1 MIRLLKIII
10 IAFIIVL
17 AIIVMKYKVAY
28 KVTISGEE
36 VGYVTNKVE
45 FEKLITQEI
54 INPEE
59 ESVAYVDVEN
69 MPEYHLQWI
78 SRQKDTN
85 EDQIYTKI
93 QQEAVTTYKVYAI
106 ALNGE
111 NMTYVNSKE
120 EAQEATTQIKEEY
133 AEKIEEVHIS
143 INEIYTQDIATVQ
156 ETVEVASAINV
167 AQIEVENVIE
177 EQERIKSC
185 TLDGIYFAVKPVSGN
200 ITSRFG
206 ANESIRDHTHKGLD
220 IAAPNGTTIKA
231 AAGGT
236 VTYAGWMSGYG
247 NLVIISHGNGI
258 QTYYGHC
265 SKLYVSKGKTVEAG
279 DKIAAVGSTGN
290 STGNHLHFE
299 IRKNGKQINPQ
310 TYVYK

>member
-1 MIRLLKIII
+1 MIRLLRIII
-10 IAFIIVL
+10 VAFIIIL
-17 AIIVMKYKVAY
+17 AIVIMKYKVAY

-36 VGYVTNKVE
+36 VGYVSNKE
-45 FEKLITQEI
+45 AFEKLIDQEI

-59 ESVAYVDVEN
+59 ESVAYVDVEEL
-69 MPEYHLQWI
+69 PQYQLEWI

-85 EDQIYTKI
+85 EEQIFTQI
-93 QQEAVTTYKVYAI
+93 QKQAVTTYKVYAI

-111 NMTYVNSKE
+111 NKTYVNTKTEAE
-120 EAQEATTQIKEEY
+120 EATRQIKEEY
-133 AEKIEEVHIS
+133 AEKIEEVDIRV
-143 INEIYTQDIATVQ
+143 NEIYTQDVATLQ
-156 ETVEVASAINV
+156 ETVEVDSAIQV
-167 AQIEVENVIE
+167 AEVEVKSAIE

-185 TLDGIYFAVKPVSGN
+185 TLDGIYFSVKPVSGH

-231 AAGGT
+231 TADGK
-236 VTYAGWMSGYG
+236 VTYAGWMGGYG

-258 QTYYGHC
+258 ETYYGHC
-265 SKLYVSKGKTVEAG
+265 SKLYVTKGKTVSAG

-310 TYVYK
+310 TYIYK

>member
-10 IAFIIVL
+10 IAFIIIL

-36 VGYVTNKVE
+36 VGYVANKVE
-45 FEKLITQEI
+45 FEKLITEEI

-265 SKLYVSKGKTVEAG
+265 SKLYVSKGKTVDAG

>member
-1 MIRLLKIII
+1 MIRLLKIIT
-10 IAFIIVL
+10 IAFIIIL

-36 VGYVTNKVE
+36 VGYVANKVE

-133 AEKIEEVHIS
+133 AEKIEEVNIS

-156 ETVEVASAINV
+156 EAVEVDSAINV

-236 VTYAGWMSGYG
+236 ITYAGWMSGYG

-265 SKLYVSKGKTVEAG
+265 SKLYVSKGKTVNAG

-310 TYVYK
+310 MYVYK